1 MLTFTEQ
8 IDNILNQAT
17 TSYDQNYGNDHNI
30 VTSPW
35 DVESLY
41 EFQYFNC
48 PTCPYK
54 HKSAQ
59 DFVDHAINTHQE
71 SKNHF
76 MNISNHDSFS
86 DIWPPWK
93 YGSMDNF
100 INHLKNELN
109 ENEVIIC
116 EGPVEKSNL
125 IDDPLGTN
133 GQVLTKSEED
143 FNNLNASSKDT
154 LNVNESNTDT
164 KIQSTKICI
173 TSSENKMITGKGI
186 LYNNNSDKLEFL
198 DEITPKGRKLLI
210 CQAHLLHQGKSADSK
225 YFTIKTAKWLE
236 ANVKMQGTSTK
247 NVMKILRHYK
257 FDETDGGVSPIIKQ
271 FGNSCGRL
279 DSLDQLTAGKEQT
292 CLFLNFKKY

>member
-1 MLTFTEQ
+1 MEEIKNKYEEDNILTFTEQ
-8 IDNILNQAT
+8 IDKILNH
-17 TSYDQNYGNDHNI
+17 GNDDN

-59 DFVDHAINTHQE
+59 DFVDHAFNTHQE

-93 YGSMDNF
+93 YGSINNF

-125 IDDPLGTN
+125 IDDPLETN
-133 GQVLTKSEED
+133 EQAVAKSEEYFD
-143 FNNLNASSKDT
+143 NLNASSKHS
-154 LNVNESNTDT
+154 LNVNESNNDT
-164 KIQSTKICI
+164 KIQSKICI
-173 TSSENKMITGKGI
+173 TSSENKITGKVMYSEEDISI
-186 LYNNNSDKLEFL
+186 LKNNYKIN
-198 DEITPKGRKLLI
+198 
-210 CQAHLLHQGKSADSK
+210 KS
-225 YFTIKTAKWLE
+225 
-236 ANVKMQGTSTK
+236 NG
-247 NVMKILRHYK
+247 
-257 FDETDGGVSPIIKQ
+257 
-271 FGNSCGRL
+271 
-279 DSLDQLTAGKEQT
+279 
-292 CLFLNFKKY
+292 

>member
-59 DFVDHAINTHQE
+59 DFVDHAFNTHQE

-86 DIWPPWK
+86 DIWPI
-93 YGSMDNF
+93 F
-100 INHLKNELN
+100 
-109 ENEVIIC
+109 VF
-116 EGPVEKSNL
+116 
-125 IDDPLGTN
+125 DPI
-133 GQVLTKSEED
+133 LTKLCEIVALMGTTISQS
-143 FNNLNASSKDT
+143 FIKIGSK
-154 LNVNESNTDT
+154 
-164 KIQSTKICI
+164 
-173 TSSENKMITGKGI
+173 
-186 LYNNNSDKLEFL
+186 
-198 DEITPKGRKLLI
+198 
-210 CQAHLLHQGKSADSK
+210 
-225 YFTIKTAKWLE
+225 
-236 ANVKMQGTSTK
+236 TK
-247 NVMKILRHYK
+247 NFY
-257 FDETDGGVSPIIKQ
+257 
-271 FGNSCGRL
+271 
-279 DSLDQLTAGKEQT
+279 
-292 CLFLNFKKY
+292 Y

>member
-17 TSYDQNYGNDHNI
+17 TSYDQNYGNDHNN

-54 HKSAQ
+54 HHSAE
-59 DFVDHAINTHQE
+59 DFVDHAFNTHQE

-76 MNISNHDSFS
+76 INISNHDSFS

-93 YGSMDNF
+93 YGSMNNF

-125 IDDPLGTN
+125 IDDPLETN
-133 GQVLTKSEED
+133 EQAVAKSEEYFD
-143 FNNLNASSKDT
+143 NLNASSKHT
-154 LNVNESNTDT
+154 LNVNESNNDT
-164 KIQSTKICI
+164 KIQSKICI
-173 TSSENKMITGKGI
+173 TSSENKITGKGMYSEEDISI
-186 LYNNNSDKLEFL
+186 LKNNSIKLTKSKDKLWVTKNKNKRRAQRLEKN
-198 DEITPKGRKLLI
+198 KGFKLLE
-210 CQAHLLHQGKSADSK
+210 
-225 YFTIKTAKWLE
+225 YFSIEDNKASCLTC
-236 ANVKMQGTSTK
+236 GTF
-247 NVMKILRHYK
+247 M
-257 FDETDGGVSPIIKQ
+257 
-271 FGNSCGRL
+271 
-279 DSLDQLTAGKEQT
+279 
-292 CLFLNFKKY
+292 